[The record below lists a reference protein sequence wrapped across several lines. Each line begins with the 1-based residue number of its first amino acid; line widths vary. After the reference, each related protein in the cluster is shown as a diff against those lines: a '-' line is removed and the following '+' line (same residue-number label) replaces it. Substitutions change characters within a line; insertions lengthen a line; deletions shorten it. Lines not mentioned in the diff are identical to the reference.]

1 MEEMTIPIS
10 ENIIEVE
17 IICTDFHCP
26 CLLAGE
32 KKLHTETMTKKTNE
46 EIETIWKKRTYSWV
60 LKGRKHKVA
69 RKISVGG
76 NNRELWRK

>member
-32 KKLHTETMTKKTNE
+32 KKLHTETMTKRLMMRLKPSG
-46 EIETIWKKRTYSWV
+46 KKEHILGC
-60 LKGRKHKVA
+60 LKGENTRLQEK
-69 RKISVGG
+69 
-76 NNRELWRK
+76 

>member
-32 KKLHTETMTKKTNE
+32 KKLHTETMTKKTND
-46 EIETIWKKRTYSWV
+46 EIEIIWKKEHILGC
-60 LKGRKHKVA
+60 LKGENTRLQEK
-69 RKISVGG
+69 
-76 NNRELWRK
+76 